1 MGTLTL
7 NHNHTANELLMQEVR
22 SGTYTSYGIIHG
34 QGPHEWYTLAEMD
47 YVRLKSILLFKSV
60 GHTFVQM
67 WFQKINDV
75 VNLANYY
82 DWQISTAD
90 ITTAFLYG
98 TLDAPIY
105 WLLGWNTFGHEASHC
120 LASGCSLARKR

>member
-1 MGTLTL
+1 MRNAQG
-7 NHNHTANELLMQEVR
+7 EVAK
-22 SGTYTSYGIIHG
+22 YK
-34 QGPHEWYTLAEMD
+34 
-47 YVRLKSILLFKSV
+47 VRLVARGDLQDPSTYGDTYAGAAQRKSV
-60 GHTFVQM
+60 M
-67 WFQKINDV
+67 LLL
-75 VNLANYY
+75 NLANYY